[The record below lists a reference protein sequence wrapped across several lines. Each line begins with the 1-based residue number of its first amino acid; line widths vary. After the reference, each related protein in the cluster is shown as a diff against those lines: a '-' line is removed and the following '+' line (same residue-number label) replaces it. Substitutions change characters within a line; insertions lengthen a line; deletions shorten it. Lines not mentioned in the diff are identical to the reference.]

1 MSDDFVLINVMV
13 STEVAQDPTPDRVAG
28 YLGIAV
34 ADLQDS
40 YGVVPVGATGRL
52 FSVMVAKDKFDRMS
66 DEAKRNI
73 EGPFANP
80 KIAPFGP
87 VK

>member
-1 MSDDFVLINVMV
+1 MSDDHVLINV
-13 STEVAQDPTPDRVAG
+13 TLPIEVAQVPTPDSVAG
-28 YLGIAV
+28 YLGLAV
-34 ADLQDS
+34 SDLQES